1 MGNKNELSE
10 EMAQGVV
17 KEFVSNTM
25 YVLLYTVGANMIK
38 GFSYPY
44 VAELDGKGK
53 GLYFFSTYEYAKEF
67 VEENDFEILDGV
79 YPLAKLAPGEKLNS
93 FETMCAIAAHLGIMY
108 VDFNP
113 GHPNIAL
120 GTTIPWLQKVFG
132 FDLSKITLIMS
143 NKMKEEM
150 EKRDDKKIPINFN
163 PMPIHKFKD
172 PYFVTDERKKELD
185 AIPLTE
191 YDDVKKYFDVIKEF
205 PLSELCYL
213 SEIIKK
219 TYLPRASADGN
230 KERADILMAMY
241 SVLDGV
247 IIQKLDK
254 KVTYTLL
261 DGEEMFVNHNQAAY
275 LLYTNRFQYMGEY
288 RYKEISLEGFVRQL
302 EAADVNY
309 AIVTSGPGSMHLTST
324 AAMRQTLDKM
334 LH

>member
-1 MGNKNELSE
+1 MASKLGTMLS
-10 EMAQGVV
+10 MILIYIAFLFGVD
-17 KEFVSNTM
+17 FVSIQ
-25 YVLLYTVGANMIK
+25 L
-38 GFSYPY
+38 
-44 VAELDGKGK
+44 
-53 GLYFFSTYEYAKEF
+53 TYSCM
-67 VEENDFEILDGV
+67 DS
-79 YPLAKLAPGEKLNS
+79 LATSVS
-93 FETMCAIAAHLGIMY
+93 FKISKSGII
-108 VDFNP
+108 D
-113 GHPNIAL
+113 
-120 GTTIPWLQKVFG
+120 
-132 FDLSKITLIMS
+132 
-143 NKMKEEM
+143 
-150 EKRDDKKIPINFN
+150 
-163 PMPIHKFKD
+163 
-172 PYFVTDERKKELD
+172 
-185 AIPLTE
+185 
-191 YDDVKKYFDVIKEF
+191 DDVKKYFDVIKEF